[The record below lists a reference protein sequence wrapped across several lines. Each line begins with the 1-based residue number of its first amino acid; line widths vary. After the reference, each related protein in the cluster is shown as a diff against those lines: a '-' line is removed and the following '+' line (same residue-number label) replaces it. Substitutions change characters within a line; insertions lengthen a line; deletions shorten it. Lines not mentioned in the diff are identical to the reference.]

1 MINKSQLTLDV
12 SPHKGVLIRKFKNN
26 SSIQISFSYRG
37 VNCRELLRMEP
48 TKKNLTEAANMR
60 AAILRDI
67 SLNKFK
73 YSDYFPKSSK
83 VKVFESNFTKTILIE
98 ELLQQFLNQTE
109 TQAKNGNLSP
119 STYNGYRKIINGKLI
134 PSFGGLHVKELA
146 PAIVK
151 EWIYS
156 QGCGAKTIRNN
167 LSILRV
173 VLDDA
178 LNDGVIQ
185 SNPLSQIAVNRL
197 IKQVSESSDYIIEPF
212 TEQERNLII
221 STAEGQIKNLFQ
233 FGFWSGLRTSELLAL
248 EWPDISLEDDTIHI
262 NKAKVCNITKGTKTK
277 AGTRKIM
284 ILPQAKEALLSQF
297 EYTGYNGEHVFHNP
311 NTNRPWS
318 NSNKIADAWRRVLS
332 ITDVKYRNPYQMRHT
347 YASTLLSN
355 GENPWWLATQ
365 MGHVDVEMIFK
376 HYGKWIP
383 QNGNQHGYNLV
394 GKY

>member
-1 MINKSQLTLDV
+1 MIKPSSILDE
-12 SPHKGVLIRKFKNN
+12 SPHKGILIRKFKHQ
-26 SSIQISFSYRG
+26 SSIEIYFSYRG
-37 VNCRELLRMEP
+37 VRCRELLRMEP
-48 TKKNLTEAANMR
+48 TKKNLADAANMR
-60 AAILRDI
+60 SAILRDI

-73 YSDYFPKSSK
+73 YSEYFPESSK
-83 VKVFESNFTKTILIE
+83 VKIFEADLAKNILIE
-98 ELLQQFLNQTE
+98 ELLQKFLSQTE
-109 TQAKNGNLSP
+109 HQTKNGNLSP
-119 STYNGYRKIINGKLI
+119 STHVGYRKIINGKLI
-134 PSFGGLHVKELA
+134 PSFGELNVKELS
-146 PAIVK
+146 PIVIK

-178 LNDGVIQ
+178 LNDGIIA
-185 SNPLSQIAVNRL
+185 SNPLSQIAVSRL
-197 IKQVSESSDYIIEPF
+197 IKQVSESSDYVIEPF

-221 STAEGQIKNLFQ
+221 SNAEGQIRNLLQ

-248 EWPDISLEDDTIHI
+248 EWSDIDLDNETIHV

-284 ILPQAKEALLSQF
+284 VLPQAQEALRNQF
-297 EYTGYNGEHVFHNP
+297 EYTGYKGEHVFNNP
-311 NTNRPWS
+311 NTNQPWS
-318 NSNKIADAWRRVLS
+318 NSNKIADAWRKVL
-332 ITDVKYRNPYQMRHT
+332 TLAGVKYRNAYQMRHT
-347 YASTLLSN
+347 YASMLLSN